1 MSSKLYE
8 VVYVDKFDDLLAA
21 ELFRD
26 QLRKRFKLNP
36 EGLSRLSTGLPVVV
50 KKKIPFDDAQRYHA
64 AIRKAGGICW
74 IQELDGKGRHFE
86 RRKSQ
91 RRYNDERRSAYR
103 ASSMYPDRRRTRGR
117 RTIDAGA

>member
-1 MSSKLYE
+1 MSAKLYE

-26 QLRKRFKLNP
+26 QLRKRFNLNT

-50 KKKIPFDDAQRYHA
+50 KKKVPFEDAQRYHA

-74 IQELDGKGRHFE
+74 IQELDGNGRHFE
-86 RRKSQ
+86 RRQSQ
-91 RRYNDERRSAYR
+91 RRMRSERRSAYR
-103 ASSMYPDRRRTRGR
+103 ASSMYPDRRRVYGR
-117 RTIDAGA
+117 RTLDV

>member
-1 MSSKLYE
+1 MGEVLYE

-26 QLRKRFKLNP
+26 QVRKRFKLDANY
-36 EGLSRLSTGLPVVV
+36 LARLSTGLPVVV
-50 KKKIPFDDAQRYHA
+50 KKRISLDEAQRYHA

-74 IQELDGKGRHFE
+74 IQELDPKGRHFE

-91 RRYNDERRSAYR
+91 RRAPAERRGAYR
-103 ASSMYPDRRRTRGR
+103 ASSIFPDRRRNKGR
-117 RTIDAGA
+117 RTDD